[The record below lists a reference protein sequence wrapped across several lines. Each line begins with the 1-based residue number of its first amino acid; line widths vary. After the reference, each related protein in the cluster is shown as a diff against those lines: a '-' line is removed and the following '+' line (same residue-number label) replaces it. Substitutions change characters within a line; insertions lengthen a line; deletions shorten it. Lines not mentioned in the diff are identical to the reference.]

1 MTSSGQWNISRGGMN
16 HFRRKALRNVTCFYC
31 HFFPSAMNSAAP
43 PRRSRSMSLVPRV
56 QSQRWPT
63 VCIYMRNKPLPR
75 FLLRLWDWYHSITRQ
90 NCLPRAELR
99 PTWNYYHEY
108 TVTAYCH
115 GYGFITSHI
124 HLHRGRQSIFVELDL
139 NRVVSHQIVQK
150 EVRNWQGICKCYK
163 EVLIIINHEI

>member
-1 MTSSGQWNISRGGMN
+1 MSHASTVTSFLLPWTQQHPQEG
-16 HFRRKALRNVTCFYC
+16 
-31 HFFPSAMNSAAP
+31 AAP
-43 PRRSRSMSLVPRV
+43 WAWFPEY
-56 QSQRWPT
+56 SQRWPT

-115 GYGFITSHI
+115 GCGFITSHI